1 MRGLT
6 DDAELRHNVDW
17 LTEVIRRFSDAAIVA
32 RSFTSVNMKS
42 PKSTVKVDFR
52 VELDRLV
59 LILVLKWVK
68 DDKGL
73 YTTVEKASY
82 IDEPWTRDEV
92 VAFEDA
98 IQLHGAELRAVRDE
112 VVSRSMPEVVRFYG
126 HWKRCDLLSCS
137 TFLYVFIEML
147 RSALNLG
154 RRTKKSGLRASLPN
168 QSESNI

>member
-1 MRGLT
+1 
-6 DDAELRHNVDW
+6 
-17 LTEVIRRFSDAAIVA
+17 
-32 RSFTSVNMKS
+32 
-42 PKSTVKVDFR
+42 
-52 VELDRLV
+52 LV
-59 LILVLKWVK
+59 CKWVK

-126 HWKRCDLLSCS
+126 HWKRCDLFIL
-137 TFLYVFIEML
+137 LHVFIEML
-147 RSALNLG
+147 RLALNLG
-154 RRTKKSGLRASLPN
+154 RRTKESGLRASLPN

>member
-1 MRGLT
+1 MKVSGATQNNEFSAEVVAVEECMRGLT

-52 VELDRLV
+52 LKLLELV
-59 LILVLKWVK
+59 LILVWKWVK

-73 YTTVEKASY
+73 YTTVEKAY

-126 HWKRCDLLSCS
+126 HWKRCDLLPRY
-137 TFLYVFIEML
+137 TFLL
-147 RSALNLG
+147 KCSD
-154 RRTKKSGLRASLPN
+154 
-168 QSESNI
+168 